1 MSSDDVWYFLKGQES
16 TGPFSKAI
24 LQQIHEG
31 GQLPPETLVWREGM
45 DGWKAAEEVSELEI
59 PKKTGTS
66 PSAAAPSSPGPSTSS
81 SPAAPSSGADRLKLK
96 LKPKEPA
103 PAPSTMPV
111 TIPAPKVPGKEPIP
125 PGGVKL
131 PGPAPSVIPKGI
143 VSEKD
148 STRQSTAADKKK
160 RKVDDGPPL
169 WKRAI
174 QYIFS
179 SLFLTPVFL
188 IACGWMIWLY
198 KSRFPD
204 VLWFVWMAVGLG
216 GFGVL
221 SLVGIRALDGYFRIL
236 CLLLL
241 APPLVLLWPVIMREN
256 DWQTVPASHW
266 IFLGLCLSYCLT
278 TRIGL
283 RAYTSRGLGAFA
295 ILTGL
300 LTLGFI
306 SAVAKSIWTPPH
318 WEQLV
323 ASGDHIRL
331 PPPIARAINKPEWA
345 TAIGLLQLG
354 NGRHKIESA
363 LFKQMNNG
371 EFRLIIKTVDELYF
385 AAKIKTEAGPI
396 DPQKIIG
403 QNFPVVFAPESDKAE
418 LDPEKARSIML
429 DGKKTETSSATLR
442 VDNITG
448 DIWRG
453 TLNLE
458 LTPGKETPVTSI
470 PGSFE
475 TTVKMP

>member
-45 DGWKAAEEVSELEI
+45 AGWKAAAEVSELEI
-59 PKKTGTS
+59 PKKAGTS
-66 PSAAAPSSPGPSTSS
+66 PPAAAPSSPGPSASS
-81 SPAAPSSGADRLKLK
+81 SPAVPSSGADRLKLK
-96 LKPKEPA
+96 LKPKEPE
-103 PAPSTMPV
+103 PAPF
-111 TIPAPKVPGKEPIP
+111 
-125 PGGVKL
+125 
-131 PGPAPSVIPKGI
+131 VISKGI
-143 VSEKD
+143 VSEGD
-148 STRQSTAADKKK
+148 PARQSTAADKKK
-160 RKVDDGPPL
+160 KKVDDGPPL
-169 WKRAI
+169 WKRTI

-179 SLFLTPVFL
+179 SLFLTQVFL
-188 IACGWMIWLY
+188 IACGWMVWLY
-198 KSRFPD
+198 KSRFPN

-221 SLVGIRALDGYFRIL
+221 SLVGIRALDGFFRIL

-241 APPLVLLWPVIMREN
+241 APPMVLLWPVIMRED

-306 SAVAKSIWTPPH
+306 SAVAKSIWTPSH
-318 WEQLV
+318 WEQLI

-331 PPPIARAINKPEWA
+331 PPTIARAINKPEWA
-345 TAIGLLQLG
+345 TAIGSLQLG

-363 LFKQMNNG
+363 LLKQMNNG
-371 EFRLIIKTVDELYF
+371 EFRLIIKTVDELYI
-385 AAKIKTEAGPI
+385 AAKIKTETGPI
-396 DPQKIIG
+396 DPQKIIR
-403 QNFPVVFAPESDKAE
+403 QNFHVVFAPESDKAE

-429 DGKKTETSSATLR
+429 NGKKTETSSATLR

-453 TLNLE
+453 VLNLE
-458 LTPGKETPVTSI
+458 PAPGKETPATSI
-470 PGSFE
+470 SGSFE